1 MVADALRLPLADE
14 SCAGIIVAF
23 GARNFDDLDAGLR
36 EMLRVTTRGGRIVVL
51 DCSTPRAAAVRVPYH
66 FYFHHVLPV
75 IGRLVSGHRTAYQ
88 YLPGSVDN
96 FPDGD
101 SLARRMRDA
110 GIANVKW
117 EPLTFGISALH
128 YGERAA

>member
-1 MVADALRLPLADE
+1 MPDFARCSASPRPA
-14 SCAGIIVAF
+14 AG
-23 GARNFDDLDAGLR
+23 
-36 EMLRVTTRGGRIVVL
+36 IVVL
-51 DCSTPRAAAVRVPYH
+51 DCSTPRAAAVRIPYH

-101 SLARRMRDA
+101 CTRAAHARGRHRERA
-110 GIANVKW
+110 W

-128 YGERAA
+128 CGERAA